1 MFQFYHLISH
11 TWHTYKQHLVKS
23 YIFFLLI
30 FVLFPLMFSPLK
42 ELFYAF
48 NGSIFWF
55 SILITNFLSVEFLFK
70 EEFQIGFFEYILQ
83 QHKNL
88 EVYIICKI
96 IIFWLF
102 NIFPLIFIS
111 FLYSIIFF
119 DFPVV
124 ELVLFI
130 ILLSLHTMSLTFLNA
145 IGSVFLHNTQQN
157 FLLIFLILVPLMI
170 PIILF
175 GVHFVT
181 VGLYFNIT
189 IYQILIICG
198 NFCFIIFFVP
208 WLIGYLIKI
217 NIN

>member
-70 EEFQIGFFEYILQ
+70 EEFHIGFFEYLLQ
-83 QHKNL
+83 QQKYL
-88 EVYIICKI
+88 EIYIIFKI

-102 NIFPLIFIS
+102 NIFPLIFFG
-111 FLYSIIFF
+111 FLYCILFF
-119 DFPVV
+119 DFQIKQ
-124 ELVLFI
+124 LLLFLF
-130 ILLSLHTMSLTFLNA
+130 LLSLQTLSLTFLNA
-145 IGSVFLHNTQQN
+145 IGSVFLYNTQQN

-175 GVHFVT
+175 GINFVV
-181 VGLYFNIT
+181 VGLYFEIT
-189 IYQILIICG
+189 LFQILIICG
-198 NFCFIIFFVP
+198 NFCFILFLVP